1 VRRKI
6 TIAGM
11 LGIVLGI
18 MVLVKDLASR
28 EFGAFILL
36 VGILA
41 FLGGVS
47 SFLFA
52 GDRRGTRRH
61 IARLDKKSRRSGGT
75 ATIIDHHRQ
84 TSAFAMKWRYQG
96 GAVLRPA
103 LRELGVIARWRTPL
117 ETYATKLG
125 HSGLRRIWIS
135 AEDCVIRIAGTRAG
149 KSQAM
154 RVRIRNHIGGVVA
167 TSTRVDIIA
176 TRGHRTTIGP
186 THAYDPAGLL
196 KGDAKARWSPLV
208 GCQDPGIAAIRAYDM
223 IPEDGSEEGK
233 RWSIQARRLLRILM
247 HAAAMGNRRMFD
259 AAIWLAA
266 DGPAI
271 PGAFEEIREA
281 LKDSPVRDEMLHS
294 VKQFYQTAD
303 RTRSGIVVAAQPAL
317 AWAEI
322 PEARAIGDC
331 TVEES
336 MDLYDIIDR
345 RGTLYILGKKDGTT
359 APLTGALIGEIIRM
373 AEIEAEQRG
382 GRLDPSLLMS
392 LDEVTKV
399 CTAPVPELS
408 ADAGGRG
415 IVLDI
420 ATQSIA
426 AIKETWGDNGA
437 SMLITNCNAVLVGKG
452 CKDPDDLQ
460 RWEDL
465 SGKRWENQETV
476 GKDGETKSI
485 TRNRV
490 PVFSQSDIAQLR
502 YRRVIAFGLGPPIL
516 IKTPRPKRRHR

>member
-1 VRRKI
+1 
-6 TIAGM
+6 
-11 LGIVLGI
+11 
-18 MVLVKDLASR
+18 
-28 EFGAFILL
+28 
-36 VGILA
+36 
-41 FLGGVS
+41 
-47 SFLFA
+47 
-52 GDRRGTRRH
+52 
-61 IARLDKKSRRSGGT
+61 
-75 ATIIDHHRQ
+75 
-84 TSAFAMKWRYQG
+84 
-96 GAVLRPA
+96 
-103 LRELGVIARWRTPL
+103 
-117 ETYATKLG
+117 
-125 HSGLRRIWIS
+125 
-135 AEDCVIRIAGTRAG
+135 
-149 KSQAM
+149 
-154 RVRIRNHIGGVVA
+154 
-167 TSTRVDIIA
+167 
-176 TRGHRTTIGP
+176 
-186 THAYDPAGLL
+186 
-196 KGDAKARWSPLV
+196 
-208 GCQDPGIAAIRAYDM
+208 
-223 IPEDGSEEGK
+223 
-233 RWSIQARRLLRILM
+233 
-247 HAAAMGNRRMFD
+247 
-259 AAIWLAA
+259 
-266 DGPAI
+266 
-271 PGAFEEIREA
+271 
-281 LKDSPVRDEMLHS
+281 
-294 VKQFYQTAD
+294 
-303 RTRSGIVVAAQPAL
+303 
-317 AWAEI
+317 
-322 PEARAIGDC
+322 
-331 TVEES
+331 
-336 MDLYDIIDR
+336 
-345 RGTLYILGKKDGTT
+345 
-359 APLTGALIGEIIRM
+359 M